1 MTRRRFQMYPTS
13 ISTKSSV
20 TLDNTIKNE
29 KKDFY
34 SKKYHL
40 YVCNHC
46 KCCAAKVTIKNETAK
61 KYLYIS
67 FKRKKILHQI
77 GAVLQFVNIP
87 QDCISKGMPNLQLRR
102 LVVLK

>member
-1 MTRRRFQMYPTS
+1 MYPAS

-40 YVCNHC
+40 YVCSHC

-77 GAVLQFVNIP
+77 GAVLQFINIP